1 VILSQGIHITAVIIA
16 LFPSDFIDRTSIMV
30 MNSVVFRLVS
40 GFCNHRKNILPIRQI
55 DHTFIPLSFHWS
67 GRYLKTRLLHDGFI
81 NEFDKLGLP
90 PTTRLFKVDTK
101 WNYILSIIKFKKDLI
116 KGET

>member
-1 VILSQGIHITAVIIA
+1 MLRIRTFLKKS
-16 LFPSDFIDRTSIMV
+16 LYYRSDFINCTSTMT

-40 GFCNHRKNILPIRQI
+40 GFCNQSKNILPIRQI

-67 GRYLKTRLLHDGFI
+67 GRYLKTRLLRDGFI
-81 NEFDKLGLP
+81 SEFNKLRLP
-90 PTTRLFKVDTK
+90 PATRLVKVDTK
-101 WNYILSIIKFKKDLI
+101 LNYLLSTIKFKKDLI